1 MAHKENGTTPR
12 AQVTAPEAPAE
23 GADTAA
29 QARRARFGRLPER
42 VRPQDAVPAV
52 RATVHDP
59 DRDAYNPDEWLVR
72 NVV

>member
-1 MAHKENGTTPR
+1 MAHEENETTPQPQ
-12 AQVTAPEAPAE
+12 ATTAAPAP
-23 GADTAA
+23 DTAA

-42 VRPQDAVPAV
+42 VRPQDTIPEV

>member
-1 MAHKENGTTPR
+1 MAHNENETTPQ
-12 AQVTAPEAPAE
+12 ATAAAP
-23 GADTAA
+23 DVAA

-42 VRPQDAVPAV
+42 VRPQDTSPGV

-59 DRDAYNPDEWLVR
+59 DRDVYNPDEWLVR